1 MSKKELILDVAES
14 LFNQFGYT
22 AVGVDR
28 IRDEA
33 AVSKTSM
40 YRHFGSKT
48 KLIEAVLERRH
59 QRFESSLEAALASVS
74 GSQNQLNAL
83 LDWHFAWFEQ
93 PDFKG
98 CMFMHALAEFKE
110 SEDDIVMISR
120 QHKVWL
126 KSTIYKVVSGGEEVD
141 ASTLELRS
149 ESVMTFIEGLIVRSE
164 FGELDASLESNSDS
178 SHDSKIKAFRKA
190 LYSLATLTI

>member
-1 MSKKELILDVAES
+1 MSKKDLILDVAES
-14 LFNQFGYT
+14 LFNQYGYT
-22 AVGVDR
+22 AVGVDM

-33 AVSKTSM
+33 VVSKTSM

-59 QRFESSLEAALASVS
+59 QRFESSLEAVLSSTS
-74 GSQNQLNAL
+74 GIQNQLDAL
-83 LDWHFAWFEQ
+83 LDWHLAWFEQ

-110 SEDDIVMISR
+110 SEDDIAMLSR
-120 QHKVWL
+120 QHKAWL

-141 ASTLELRS
+141 VATLELRS

-164 FGELDASLESNSDS
+164 FGELDASLDSNSDLGA
-178 SHDSKIKAFRKA
+178 DSKKKAYRKA
-190 LYSLATLTI
+190 LHSLATLAI

>member
-1 MSKKELILDVAES
+1 
-14 LFNQFGYT
+14 
-22 AVGVDR
+22 
-28 IRDEA
+28 
-33 AVSKTSM
+33 
-40 YRHFGSKT
+40 
-48 KLIEAVLERRH
+48 LIEAVLERRH

-110 SEDDIVMISR
+110 SEDDIAMLSR

-126 KSTIYKVVSGGEEVD
+126 NSTIYKVVSGGEEID
-141 ASTLELRS
+141 AATLELRS

-164 FGELDASLESNSDS
+164 FGEVDASLESNSDS
-178 SHDSKIKAFRKA
+178 SHDSKKKAYRKA

>member
-1 MSKKELILDVAES
+1 MSKKDLILDVAES

-22 AVGVDR
+22 AVGVDM

-59 QRFESSLEAALASVS
+59 QRFESSLEAALSSTS
-74 GSQNQLNAL
+74 GLQNQLDAL
-83 LDWHFAWFEQ
+83 LDWHLAWFEQ

-110 SEDDIVMISR
+110 SEDDIAMLSR

-126 KSTIYKVVSGGEEVD
+126 KELIVSLISEKKNNDVRPEMMMVF
-141 ASTLELRS
+141 LEG
-149 ESVMTFIEGLIVRSE
+149 MIVRSE
-164 FGELDASLESNSDS
+164 FQGLEADR
-178 SHDSKIKAFRKA
+178 HDYREVW
-190 LYSLATLTI
+190 LRLAGVCR

>member
-1 MSKKELILDVAES
+1 MSKKDLILDVAES
-14 LFNQFGYT
+14 LFNQYGYT
-22 AVGVDR
+22 AVGVDM

-40 YRHFGSKT
+40 YRHFGAKT

-59 QRFESSLEAALASVS
+59 QRFESSLEAALSS
-74 GSQNQLNAL
+74 TFGLQNQLDAL
-83 LDWHFAWFEQ
+83 LDWYLAWFEQ

-110 SEDDIVMISR
+110 SEDDIAMLSR

-126 KSTIYKVVSGGEEVD
+126 KSTIHNVVSGGEEVD
-141 ASTLELRS
+141 AATLELRS

-164 FGELDASLESNSDS
+164 FGELDANLDSNPDLGA
-178 SHDSKIKAFRKA
+178 DSKKNAYRKA
-190 LYSLATLTI
+190 LHSLATLAI

>member
-1 MSKKELILDVAES
+1 MSKKDLILDVAES

-22 AVGVDR
+22 AVGVDM

-59 QRFESSLEAALASVS
+59 QRFESSLEAELSSTS
-74 GSQNQLNAL
+74 GLQNQLDAL
-83 LDWHFAWFEQ
+83 LDWHLAWFEQ

-110 SEDDIVMISR
+110 SEDDIAMLSR
-120 QHKVWL
+120 QHKAWL

-141 ASTLELRS
+141 VATLELRS

-164 FGELDASLESNSDS
+164 FGELDASVHSN
-178 SHDSKIKAFRKA
+178 KEACRKA
-190 LYSLATLTI
+190 LYALAALDLT

>member
-1 MSKKELILDVAES
+1 MSKKDLILDVAES
-14 LFNQFGYT
+14 LFNQYGYT
-22 AVGVDR
+22 AVGVDM

-59 QRFESSLEAALASVS
+59 QRFESSLEAALSSTS
-74 GSQNQLNAL
+74 GIQNQLDAL
-83 LDWHFAWFEQ
+83 LDWHLAWFEQ

-110 SEDDIVMISR
+110 SEDGIAMLSR
-120 QHKVWL
+120 QHKAWL

-141 ASTLELRS
+141 VATLELRS

-164 FGELDASLESNSDS
+164 FGELDASVHSN
-178 SHDSKIKAFRKA
+178 KEACRKTLYA
-190 LYSLATLTI
+190 LAALDLT

>member
-1 MSKKELILDVAES
+1 MSKKDLILDVAES

-22 AVGVDR
+22 AVGVDM

-59 QRFESSLEAALASVS
+59 QRFESSLEAVLSSTS
-74 GSQNQLNAL
+74 GLQNQLDAL
-83 LDWHFAWFEQ
+83 LDWHLAWFEQ
-93 PDFKG
+93 ADFKG

-110 SEDDIVMISR
+110 SEDDIAMLSQ
-120 QHKVWL
+120 QHKSWL
-126 KSTIYKVVSGGEEVD
+126 KELIVSLLPEKKSHDVRPEMMMVF
-141 ASTLELRS
+141 L
-149 ESVMTFIEGLIVRSE
+149 EGLIVRSE
-164 FGELDASLESNSDS
+164 FQG
-178 SHDSKIKAFRKA
+178 SKANRQDYREVWLK
-190 LYSLATLTI
+190 LAGVTP

>member
-1 MSKKELILDVAES
+1 MSKKDLILDVAES
-14 LFNQFGYT
+14 LFNQYGYT
-22 AVGVDR
+22 AVGVDM

-59 QRFESSLEAALASVS
+59 QRFESSLEAALSSTS
-74 GSQNQLNAL
+74 GIQNQLDAL
-83 LDWHFAWFEQ
+83 LDWHLAWFEQ

-110 SEDDIVMISR
+110 SEDDIAMLSR
-120 QHKVWL
+120 QHKAWL
-126 KSTIYKVVSGGEEVD
+126 KSTIYKAVSGGEEVD
-141 ASTLELRS
+141 VATLELRS

-164 FGELDASLESNSDS
+164 FGELDASVHSN
-178 SHDSKIKAFRKA
+178 KEACRKTLYA
-190 LYSLATLTI
+190 LAALDLT

>member
-74 GSQNQLNAL
+74 GLQNQLDAL
-83 LDWHFAWFEQ
+83 LDWHFSWFEQ

-110 SEDDIVMISR
+110 SDDNIAMLS
-120 QHKVWL
+120 QKHKGWL
-126 KSTIYKVVSGGEEVD
+126 KNTIHNVVIGGEEAD
-141 ASTLELRS
+141 AATLELRS
-149 ESVMTFIEGLIVRSE
+149 ESVMMFIEGLIVRSE
-164 FGELDASLESNSDS
+164 FGGVDKSLESNSDS
-178 SHDSKIKAFRKA
+178 SHDSKKKAYRKA
-190 LYSLATLTI
+190 LHALATLAI

>member
-22 AVGVDR
+22 AVGVDM

-59 QRFESSLEAALASVS
+59 QRFESSLEAVLASTS
-74 GSQNQLNAL
+74 GLQHQLDVL

-110 SEDDIVMISR
+110 SEDDIAMLS
-120 QHKVWL
+120 QKHKIWL
-126 KSTIYKVVSGGEEVD
+126 KNTIHDVITSGEE
-141 ASTLELRS
+141 AGAATFERRT
-149 ESVMTFIEGLIVRSE
+149 ESVMTFIEGLIIRRE
-164 FGELDASLESNSDS
+164 FGAIDLSLDSN
-178 SHDSKIKAFRKA
+178 KEAYRKA
-190 LYSLATLTI
+190 LHLLATLTI

>member
-22 AVGVDR
+22 AVGVDM

-40 YRHFGSKT
+40 YRHFGSKI

-59 QRFESSLEAALASVS
+59 QRFESSLEAALASTS
-74 GSQNQLNAL
+74 GLQNQLGAL
-83 LDWHFAWFEQ
+83 LDWHLAWFEQ

-110 SEDDIVMISR
+110 SEDDIAMLSHK
-120 QHKVWL
+120 HKVWL
-126 KSTIYKVVSGGEEVD
+126 KNTIHNVVSGGEEAD
-141 ASTLELRS
+141 AATLERRT

-164 FGELDASLESNSDS
+164 FGEFDSTSDS
-178 SHDSKIKAFRKA
+178 NHDAKKKAYRQA
-190 LYSLATLTI
+190 LNVLATLA

>member
-1 MSKKELILDVAES
+1 MSKKDLILDVAES
-14 LFNQFGYT
+14 LFNQYGYT
-22 AVGVDR
+22 AVGVDM

-59 QRFESSLEAALASVS
+59 QRFESSLEAELSSTS
-74 GSQNQLNAL
+74 GLQNQLDAL
-83 LDWHFAWFEQ
+83 LDWHLAWFEQ

-110 SEDDIVMISR
+110 SEDDITMLSR

-126 KSTIYKVVSGGEEVD
+126 KNTIHNVVSGGEEVD
-141 ASTLELRS
+141 AATLELRS

-164 FGELDASLESNSDS
+164 FGELDASVHSN
-178 SHDSKIKAFRKA
+178 KEACRKA
-190 LYSLATLTI
+190 LYALAALDLT

>member
-22 AVGVDR
+22 AVRVDM

-59 QRFESSLEAALASVS
+59 QRFQLSLEAAISTAS
-74 GSQNQLNAL
+74 GLQNQLDAL

-93 PDFKG
+93 ADFKG

-110 SEDDIVMISR
+110 SEGDIAMLSQ

-126 KSTIYKVVSGGEEVD
+126 KKTIRNVVNSGIEVD
-141 ASTLELRS
+141 TTTLELRS
-149 ESVMTFIEGLIVRSE
+149 ELVMTFIEGLIVRSE
-164 FGELDASLESNSDS
+164 FGQLDSKSDS
-178 SHDSKIKAFRKA
+178 NKKACRKA
-190 LYSLATLTI
+190 LHSLANLAI

>member
-14 LFNQFGYT
+14 LFNRLGYT
-22 AVGVDR
+22 AVGVDM

-40 YRHFGSKT
+40 YRHFGSKA
-48 KLIEAVLERRH
+48 KLIEAVLARRH
-59 QRFESSLEAALASVS
+59 RRFESSLEAALSSTS
-74 GSQNQLNAL
+74 GLKNQLNAL
-83 LDWHFAWFEQ
+83 LDWHFAWLEQ

-110 SEDDIVMISR
+110 SEDDIAMLSR

-126 KSTIYKVVSGGEEVD
+126 KNTIHDVVSSGEEVE
-141 ASTLELRS
+141 AATLELRS

-164 FGELDASLESNSDS
+164 FGKVDVSLDS
-178 SHDSKIKAFRKA
+178 SPVSRKKAYRKA
-190 LYSLATLTI
+190 LHSLATLAI

>member
-1 MSKKELILDVAES
+1 MSKKEQILDVAES

-22 AVGVDR
+22 AVGVDM

-33 AVSKTSM
+33 GVSKTSM

-48 KLIEAVLERRH
+48 RLIEAVLTRRH
-59 QRFESSLEAALASVS
+59 QRFELSLETFLIS
-74 GSQNQLNAL
+74 GAGAEGQLDAL

-98 CMFMHALAEFKE
+98 CMFMHALAEFKA
-110 SEDDIVMISR
+110 SEDDIATLSQ
-120 QHKVWL
+120 QHKAWL
-126 KSTIYKVVSGGEEVD
+126 KNTILRVINHDKNGDD
-141 ASTLELRS
+141 ALLELCS

-164 FGELDASLESNSDS
+164 FGKLGLNREPY
-178 SHDSKIKAFRKA
+178 RKA
-190 LYSLATLTI
+190 LHALADLTI

>member
-1 MSKKELILDVAES
+1 MSKKDLILDVAES

-22 AVGVDR
+22 AVGVDM

-59 QRFESSLEAALASVS
+59 QRFESSLEAALSSTS
-74 GSQNQLNAL
+74 GLQNQLDAL
-83 LDWHFAWFEQ
+83 LDWHLAWFEQ
-93 PDFKG
+93 ADFKG

-110 SEDDIVMISR
+110 SEDDIAMLSR

-126 KSTIYKVVSGGEEVD
+126 KNTIHDVVSSGEEVD
-141 ASTLELRS
+141 AATLELRS

-164 FGELDASLESNSDS
+164 FGKVDTNLDSTPDLSP
-178 SHDSKIKAFRKA
+178 DSKKKAYRKA
-190 LYSLATLTI
+190 LHSLATLAI

>member
-1 MSKKELILDVAES
+1 MSKKDLILDVAES

-22 AVGVDR
+22 AVGVDM

-59 QRFESSLEAALASVS
+59 QRFESSLEAALSSTSAL
-74 GSQNQLNAL
+74 QNQLDAL
-83 LDWHFAWFEQ
+83 LDWHLAWFEQ

-110 SEDDIVMISR
+110 SEDDIAMLSR

-126 KSTIYKVVSGGEEVD
+126 KNSIRDVVRGNEEVD
-141 ASTLELRS
+141 TAILELRS

-164 FGELDASLESNSDS
+164 FGQL
-178 SHDSKIKAFRKA
+178 DSKSDTNRQAYRKA
-190 LYSLATLTI
+190 LHSLATLAV

>member
-22 AVGVDR
+22 AVGVDM

-59 QRFESSLEAALASVS
+59 QRFESSLEAALASTS
-74 GSQNQLNAL
+74 GLQGQLDAL
-83 LDWHFAWFEQ
+83 LDWHFSWFEQ

-110 SEDDIVMISR
+110 SEDDIAMLSHK
-120 QHKVWL
+120 HKVWL
-126 KSTIYKVVSGGEEVD
+126 KNTIHNVVCGGEEAD
-141 ASTLELRS
+141 AATLERRT

-164 FGELDASLESNSDS
+164 FGEFDSASDS
-178 SHDSKIKAFRKA
+178 NHDAKKKAYQQA
-190 LYSLATLTI
+190 LNVLATLA

>member
-1 MSKKELILDVAES
+1 MSKKDLILDVAES

-22 AVGVDR
+22 AVGVDM

-59 QRFESSLEAALASVS
+59 QRFESSLEAALSSTS
-74 GSQNQLNAL
+74 GLQNQLDAL
-83 LDWHFAWFEQ
+83 LDWHLAWFEQ

-98 CMFMHALAEFKE
+98 CMFMHSLAEFKE
-110 SEDDIVMISR
+110 SEDDIAMLSR

-126 KSTIYKVVSGGEEVD
+126 KNSIRDVVRGNEEVD
-141 ASTLELRS
+141 TAILELRS
-149 ESVMTFIEGLIVRSE
+149 ESVMTFIEGLIVRGE
-164 FGELDASLESNSDS
+164 FGQLDSKSDS
-178 SHDSKIKAFRKA
+178 NRQAYRKA
-190 LYSLATLTI
+190 LHSLAILAI

>member
-22 AVGVDR
+22 AVGVDM

-59 QRFESSLEAALASVS
+59 QRFESSLEAVLASTS
-74 GSQNQLNAL
+74 GLQHQLDVL

-110 SEDDIVMISR
+110 SENDIAMLS
-120 QHKVWL
+120 QKHKIWL
-126 KSTIYKVVSGGEEVD
+126 KNTIHDVITSGEE
-141 ASTLELRS
+141 AGAAKLERRT
-149 ESVMTFIEGLIVRSE
+149 ESVMTFIEGLIVRRE
-164 FGELDASLESNSDS
+164 FGAIDLSLDSN
-178 SHDSKIKAFRKA
+178 KEAYRKA
-190 LYSLATLTI
+190 LHSLATLTI

>member
-1 MSKKELILDVAES
+1 MNKKDLILDVAES
-14 LFNQFGYT
+14 LFNQYGYT
-22 AVGVDR
+22 AVGVDM

-59 QRFESSLEAALASVS
+59 QRFESSLEAELSSTS
-74 GSQNQLNAL
+74 GLQNQLDAL
-83 LDWHFAWFEQ
+83 LDWHLAWFEQ

-110 SEDDIVMISR
+110 SVDDITMLSR

-126 KSTIYKVVSGGEEVD
+126 KNTIYNVVSSGEEVD
-141 ASTLELRS
+141 ATTLELRS

-164 FGELDASLESNSDS
+164 FGQLDSKSDS
-178 SHDSKIKAFRKA
+178 SHHSKKKAYRKA
-190 LYSLATLTI
+190 LHSLATLAI

>member
-22 AVGVDR
+22 AVGVDM

-59 QRFESSLEAALASVS
+59 QRFESSLEAALASTS
-74 GSQNQLNAL
+74 GLHNQLNAL
-83 LDWHFAWFEQ
+83 LDWHFSWFEQ

-110 SEDDIVMISR
+110 SEDDIASLS
-120 QHKVWL
+120 QKHKVWL
-126 KSTIYKVVSGGEEVD
+126 KNTIHNVITGGEAADV
-141 ASTLELRS
+141 ATLERRT

-164 FGELDASLESNSDS
+164 FGSIDLSLDSN
-178 SHDSKIKAFRKA
+178 KEAYRKA
-190 LYSLATLTI
+190 LHSLATLAI

>member
-22 AVGVDR
+22 AVGVDM

-59 QRFESSLEAALASVS
+59 QRFESSLEEALASNS
-74 GSQNQLNAL
+74 GLQNQLDAL
-83 LDWHFAWFEQ
+83 LDWHFAWFDQ

-110 SEDDIVMISR
+110 SEDDIATLSHK
-120 QHKVWL
+120 HKVWL
-126 KSTIYKVVSGGEEVD
+126 KNTIHNVVSDGEEAD
-141 ASTLELRS
+141 AAMLERRT

-164 FGELDASLESNSDS
+164 FGEFDSTSDS
-178 SHDSKIKAFRKA
+178 NHGAKKKAYRQA
-190 LYSLATLTI
+190 LNVLATLA

>member
-1 MSKKELILDVAES
+1 MSKKDLILDVAES
-14 LFNQFGYT
+14 LFNQYGYT
-22 AVGVDR
+22 AVGVDM

-59 QRFESSLEAALASVS
+59 QRFELSLEVALSSTS
-74 GSQNQLNAL
+74 GIQKQLDAL
-83 LDWHFAWFEQ
+83 LDWHLAWFEQ

-110 SEDDIVMISR
+110 SDRDISALAKK
-120 QHKVWL
+120 HKYWL
-126 KSTIYKVVSGGEEVD
+126 KQLLIRTIESTGVEDYLV
-141 ASTLELRS
+141 RS
-149 ESVMTFIEGLIVRSE
+149 EMMMVFLEGLIVRSE
-164 FGELDASLESNSDS
+164 FQSLESDKSYYHRTWFELS
-178 SHDSKIKAFRKA
+178 GFCK
-190 LYSLATLTI
+190 

>member
-33 AVSKTSM
+33 EVSKTSM

-59 QRFESSLEAALASVS
+59 QRFESSLEVALASAS
-74 GSQNQLNAL
+74 GSQSQLNTL

-98 CMFMHALAEFKE
+98 CMFMHAFAEFKE
-110 SEDDIVMISR
+110 SEDDIAMLSR

-126 KSTIYKVVSGGEEVD
+126 KNSIRDVLRGNEEVD
-141 ASTLELRS
+141 TAILELRS
-149 ESVMTFIEGLIVRSE
+149 ESVMTFIEGLIVRGE
-164 FGELDASLESNSDS
+164 FGQLDSKSDS
-178 SHDSKIKAFRKA
+178 NRQAYRKA
-190 LYSLATLTI
+190 LHSLAILAI

>member
-1 MSKKELILDVAES
+1 MSKKEQILDVAES

-22 AVGVDR
+22 AVGVDM

-33 AVSKTSM
+33 GVSKTSM

-48 KLIEAVLERRH
+48 RLIEAVLTRRH
-59 QRFESSLEAALASVS
+59 QRFELSLETFLIS
-74 GSQNQLNAL
+74 GAGAGAEGQLDAL

-98 CMFMHALAEFKE
+98 CMFMHALAEFKA
-110 SEDDIVMISR
+110 SEDDIAMLSQ
-120 QHKVWL
+120 QHKAWL
-126 KSTIYKVVSGGEEVD
+126 KNTILRVINHDKNGDD
-141 ASTLELRS
+141 ALLELCS

-164 FGELDASLESNSDS
+164 FGKLGLNREPY
-178 SHDSKIKAFRKA
+178 RKA
-190 LYSLATLTI
+190 LHALADLTI

>member
-1 MSKKELILDVAES
+1 MSKKDLILDVAES

-22 AVGVDR
+22 AVGVDM

-59 QRFESSLEAALASVS
+59 QRFELSLEVALSSTS
-74 GSQNQLNAL
+74 GLQNQLDAL
-83 LDWHFAWFEQ
+83 LDWHLAWFEQ

-110 SEDDIVMISR
+110 SEDDIAMLSR
-120 QHKVWL
+120 HHKAWL

-141 ASTLELRS
+141 VATLELRS

-164 FGELDASLESNSDS
+164 FGELDASVHSN
-178 SHDSKIKAFRKA
+178 KEACRKTLYA
-190 LYSLATLTI
+190 LAALDLT